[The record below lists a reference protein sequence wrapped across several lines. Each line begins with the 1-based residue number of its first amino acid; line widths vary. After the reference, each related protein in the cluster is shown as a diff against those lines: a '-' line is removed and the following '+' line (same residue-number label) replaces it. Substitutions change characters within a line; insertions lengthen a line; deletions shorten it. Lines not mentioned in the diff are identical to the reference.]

1 MDYEKMSVMEVI
13 ERHLSPIS
21 TSDGSVNAV
30 GSSESRYGREVDE
43 ALNGGKERIGW
54 VDFCRVYGGHRNG
67 K

>member
-13 ERHLSPIS
+13 ERHLSPVS

-30 GSSESRYGREVDE
+30 GSSESRYGRAFDE
-43 ALNGGKERIGW
+43 AINRTQGGGSW
-54 VDFCRVYGGHRNG
+54 VNFCRTYGGHRNG